1 MIFKMTIQFIKAA
14 LEKISVIKIVLDELT
29 GKQSK

>member
-1 MIFKMTIQFIKAA
+1 MIFKMINQFIKAA

-29 GKQSK
+29 GEQSK